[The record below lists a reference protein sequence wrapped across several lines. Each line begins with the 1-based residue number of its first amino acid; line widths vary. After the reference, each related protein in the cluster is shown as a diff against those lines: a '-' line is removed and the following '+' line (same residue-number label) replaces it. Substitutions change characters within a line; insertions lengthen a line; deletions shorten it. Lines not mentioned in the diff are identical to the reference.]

1 MEQNNIEDKKVE
13 YIRLAADLQTDSIV
27 DGPGLRAVLWTQG
40 CGHHCK
46 GCQNPQTWDF
56 EGGRLVPIDMVKE
69 ALNELEYQTGL
80 TISGGDPMFQPE
92 ACLEIAKYA
101 KSLGLNIWVYTG
113 FTFEELLKM
122 SKTKPVY
129 LEFLQ
134 NIDVLV
140 DGKFILEERDL
151 SMLFRG
157 SRNQRLIDVPK
168 TLLTENIVLFNEV
181 DEGVNDSFE
190 KIPMY
195 V

>member
-1 MEQNNIEDKKVE
+1 MIEYVMEQNKE

-40 CGHHCK
+40 CGHHCP

-56 EGGRLVPIDMVKE
+56 NGGGLVPISMVKD
-69 ALNELEYQTGL
+69 AIDELEYQTGL

-101 KSLGLNIWVYTG
+101 KSKGLNIWVYTG
-113 FTFEELLKM
+113 FTFEELMKL
-122 SKTKPVY
+122 SKTKPIY
-129 LEFLQ
+129 KEFLKQ
-134 NIDVLV
+134 IDVLV

-151 SMLFRG
+151 SILFRG
-157 SRNQRLIDVPK
+157 SRNQRLIDIPK
-168 TLLTENIVLFNEV
+168 TFAAKKIIELDEYAYNEESV
-181 DEGVNDSFE
+181 F
-190 KIPMY
+190 KRKPMF